1 MESVKTGKTNK
12 VGKNTEMAHTKTNK
26 ETHFKQVSAITNRI
40 RSIGGIFTKIAKKVR
55 ELVKKHPKKSS
66 AALVVL
72 TPVACKRAKELDDKV
87 QDKSKQAE
95 KENKINWWKYSGL
108 TIATSLLLA
117 ACSAGDI
124 DKQIELEQ
132 EKQKTEQ
139 EKKEAENARDRANK
153 SEIELEQERQ
163 KTNKSGIE
171 LANSQIK
178 AEQERQKTE
187 QEKQKANKSEIE
199 LEQQKQKTINTQR
212 DLIKEQKDFIKETE
226 QNCQEKHGQLFIK
239 RARIK
244 TGITTGIA
252 IEIEAEC
259 KTPKPTKTNQTPI
272 QPKHLPN
279 SKHPHSQR
287 GSKAQELIAY
297 LLFEQKDFII
307 ETEQKCQE
315 KHNQFF
321 IKKAGI
327 KGGAIEVEAE
337 CKTPKPTKTNQTPI
351 QPKHLPNSKQPHSQ
365 RGSKAQE
372 LIAYLQKEL
381 ESLPYSQKAIAKQ
394 VDFYKPSSIA
404 YLELDP
410 RDFKV
415 TEEWQNE
422 NLKIRSKAQAK
433 MLEMRK
439 PQANLSPSQ
448 SFLFVQR
455 IFADINKEIEAA
467 ANTEKKA
474 EKVGYGYS
482 KRV

>member
-1 MESVKTGKTNK
+1 MKSVKTGRTNK
-12 VGKNTEMAHTKTNK
+12 VGKNAETANAKTNK
-26 ETHFKQVSAITNRI
+26 ETHFKQVSVITNII
-40 RSIGGIFTKIAKKVR
+40 RSIGGFFTKIMKRVR
-55 ELVKKHPKKSS
+55 GLVKKHPKKSK

-72 TPVACKRAKELDDKV
+72 THVACRKAKGLDDKV

-95 KENKINWWKYSGL
+95 KENEINWWKYSGL

-117 ACSAGDI
+117 ACNVGDI

-132 EKQKTEQ
+132 EK
-139 EKKEAENARDRANK
+139 KEVENARDRANK
-153 SEIELEQERQ
+153 SGIELEQEKQKTEQERQ
-163 KTNKSGIE
+163 KTNKSEIE

-178 AEQERQKTE
+178 TE
-187 QEKQKANKSEIE
+187 QEKQKTNKSGIE
-199 LEQQKQKTINTQR
+199 LEQQRQKAEQEKQKTINTQR

-239 RARIK
+239 KTRIK

-259 KTPKPTKTNQTPI
+259 KTPKP
-272 QPKHLPN
+272 
-279 SKHPHSQR
+279 
-287 GSKAQELIAY
+287 A
-297 LLFEQKDFII
+297 
-307 ETEQKCQE
+307 
-315 KHNQFF
+315 
-321 IKKAGI
+321 
-327 KGGAIEVEAE
+327 
-337 CKTPKPTKTNQTPI
+337 KTNQTPI

-365 RGSKAQE
+365 RGSKVQE

-394 VDFYKPSSIA
+394 VNFYKPSSIA

-410 RDFKV
+410 RDFNI
-415 TEEWQNE
+415 TEEWQKE

-433 MLEMRK
+433 MLEMRHLK
-439 PQANLSPSQ
+439 TDPQAHLSTSQ
-448 SFLFVQR
+448 SLLFIQK
-455 IFADINKEIEAA
+455 IFADINKEIKVV

-474 EKVGYGYS
+474 EKAGYGYS

>member
-1 MESVKTGKTNK
+1 MKTGKTNK
-12 VGKNTEMAHTKTNK
+12 VGKNTEMANTKANK
-26 ETHFKQVSAITNRI
+26 ETHFKQVSVITNTI
-40 RSIGGIFTKIAKKVR
+40 RSIGGFFTKIMKRVR
-55 ELVKKHPKKSS
+55 ELVKKHPEKSS

-72 TPVACKRAKELDDKV
+72 THVACKKAKELDDKV

-95 KENKINWWKYSGL
+95 KENQINWWKYSGL

-117 ACSAGDI
+117 ACSTGDI

-132 EKQKTEQ
+132 EKQKANKSGIELEQERQKTEQ
-139 EKKEAENARDRANK
+139 EKQKANK

-239 RARIK
+239 KARIK
-244 TGITTGIA
+244 TGITTGI
-252 IEIEAEC
+252 
-259 KTPKPTKTNQTPI
+259 
-272 QPKHLPN
+272 
-279 SKHPHSQR
+279 
-287 GSKAQELIAY
+287 
-297 LLFEQKDFII
+297 
-307 ETEQKCQE
+307 
-315 KHNQFF
+315 
-321 IKKAGI
+321 
-327 KGGAIEVEAE
+327 AIEVEAE

-394 VDFYKPSSIA
+394 VNFYKPSSIA

-410 RDFKV
+410 RDFKA

-433 MLEMRK
+433 MLEMRN
-439 PQANLSPSQ
+439 PQAHFPISQ
-448 SFLFVQR
+448 SLLFIQK
-455 IFADINKEIEAA
+455 IFADVNKEIEAA

-482 KRV
+482 KRM

>member
-1 MESVKTGKTNK
+1 MESVKTG
-12 VGKNTEMAHTKTNK
+12 KTNK
-26 ETHFKQVSAITNRI
+26 ETHFKQVSAITNTL
-40 RSIGGIFTKIAKKVR
+40 RSIGGIFTKIVKKVR
-55 ELVKKHPKKSS
+55 ELIKKHPEKSS

-72 TPVACKRAKELDDKV
+72 THVACKRAKELDDKV

-95 KENKINWWKYSGL
+95 KENQINWWKYSGL

-117 ACSAGDI
+117 ACNAGDI
-124 DKQIELEQ
+124 DKEIELEQ

-139 EKKEAENARDRANK
+139 EE
-153 SEIELEQERQ
+153 
-163 KTNKSGIE
+163 
-171 LANSQIK
+171 
-178 AEQERQKTE
+178 QKTE
-187 QEKQKANKSEIE
+187 QEKQKTSNI
-199 LEQQKQKTINTQR
+199 QK
-212 DLIKEQKDFIKETE
+212 DLVKEQKDLVKEQKDLVKEQKDLVKEQKDLVKEQKDLVKEQKDLVKETE

-239 RARIK
+239 KTRIK

-279 SKHPHSQR
+279 SK
-287 GSKAQELIAY
+287 
-297 LLFEQKDFII
+297 
-307 ETEQKCQE
+307 
-315 KHNQFF
+315 
-321 IKKAGI
+321 
-327 KGGAIEVEAE
+327 
-337 CKTPKPTKTNQTPI
+337 
-351 QPKHLPNSKQPHSQ
+351 QPHSQ
-365 RGSKAQE
+365 RGSKTQE

-381 ESLPYSQKAIAKQ
+381 ESRPYSQKAIAKQ

-439 PQANLSPSQ
+439 PQAHLSTSQ
-448 SFLFVQR
+448 SLLFVQK
-455 IFADINKEIEAA
+455 IFADINKEIKVV

-482 KRV
+482 KRM

>member
-12 VGKNTEMAHTKTNK
+12 VGKNTEMVNAKTNK
-26 ETHFKQVSAITNRI
+26 ETHFKQVSAITNMI
-40 RSIGGIFTKIAKKVR
+40 RSIGGFFTKIAKKVR
-55 ELVKKHPKKSS
+55 ELVKKHPEKSS

-72 TPVACKRAKELDDKV
+72 THVACKKAKELDDKV

-95 KENKINWWKYSGL
+95 KENQINWWKYSGL

-117 ACSAGDI
+117 ACNAGDI
-124 DKQIELEQ
+124 DKQIEL
-132 EKQKTEQ
+132 EQ

-153 SEIELEQERQ
+153 SGIELEQERQ

-239 RARIK
+239 KTRIK

-279 SKHPHSQR
+279 SK
-287 GSKAQELIAY
+287 
-297 LLFEQKDFII
+297 
-307 ETEQKCQE
+307 
-315 KHNQFF
+315 
-321 IKKAGI
+321 
-327 KGGAIEVEAE
+327 
-337 CKTPKPTKTNQTPI
+337 
-351 QPKHLPNSKQPHSQ
+351 QPRSQ

-410 RDFKV
+410 RDFNV
-415 TEEWQNE
+415 TEEWQKE

-433 MLEMRK
+433 MLEMRDLK
-439 PQANLSPSQ
+439 PDPQAHLPTSQ
-448 SFLFVQR
+448 SLLFVQK
-455 IFADINKEIEAA
+455 IFADINKEIKVV

-474 EKVGYGYS
+474 EKAGYGYS
-482 KRV
+482 KRM

>member
-12 VGKNTEMAHTKTNK
+12 VGKNIETADTKANK
-26 ETHFKQVSAITNRI
+26 ETHFKQVSAITNTL

-55 ELVKKHPKKSS
+55 ELVKKHPEKSS

-72 TPVACKRAKELDDKV
+72 THVACKKAKELDDKV

-95 KENKINWWKYSGL
+95 KENQINWWKYLGL

-117 ACSAGDI
+117 ACSTGDI
-124 DKQIELEQ
+124 DKQIEL
-132 EKQKTEQ
+132 EQ

-153 SEIELEQERQ
+153 SGIELEQQRQKTEQERQ

-171 LANSQIK
+171 L
-178 AEQERQKTE
+178 EQQRQKTE
-187 QEKQKANKSEIE
+187 QEKQKTNKSGIE
-199 LEQQKQKTINTQR
+199 LEQQRQKAEQEKQKTINTQR

-239 RARIK
+239 KTRIK

-279 SKHPHSQR
+279 SK
-287 GSKAQELIAY
+287 
-297 LLFEQKDFII
+297 
-307 ETEQKCQE
+307 
-315 KHNQFF
+315 
-321 IKKAGI
+321 
-327 KGGAIEVEAE
+327 
-337 CKTPKPTKTNQTPI
+337 
-351 QPKHLPNSKQPHSQ
+351 QPHSQ

-372 LIAYLQKEL
+372 FIAYLQKEL

-439 PQANLSPSQ
+439 PQANLSPFQ
-448 SFLFVQR
+448 SFSIIQNIV
-455 IFADINKEIEAA
+455 ADINKEIEAA
-467 ANTEKKA
+467 ANTEKKV
-474 EKVGYGYS
+474 EKAGYGYS

>member
-1 MESVKTGKTNK
+1 MKSVKTGRTNK
-12 VGKNTEMAHTKTNK
+12 VGKNAETANTKANK
-26 ETHFKQVSAITNRI
+26 ETHFKQVSVITNTL
-40 RSIGGIFTKIAKKVR
+40 RSIGGIFTKIVKKVR
-55 ELVKKHPKKSS
+55 ELFKKHPKKSKV
-66 AALVVL
+66 ALVVL
-72 TPVACKRAKELDDKV
+72 THAACKRAKELDDKV

-95 KENKINWWKYSGL
+95 KENQINWWKYSGL

-117 ACSAGDI
+117 ACNAGDI

-132 EKQKTEQ
+132 EKQKANKSGIELEQERQKTEQ
-139 EKKEAENARDRANK
+139 EKQKANK

-226 QNCQEKHGQLFIK
+226 QNCQEKHGQLFIEK
-239 RARIK
+239 GGTKAGIG
-244 TGITTGIA
+244 GIT
-252 IEIEAEC
+252 IEAEA
-259 KTPKPTKTNQTPI
+259 K
-272 QPKHLPN
+272 
-279 SKHPHSQR
+279 
-287 GSKAQELIAY
+287 
-297 LLFEQKDFII
+297 
-307 ETEQKCQE
+307 
-315 KHNQFF
+315 
-321 IKKAGI
+321 
-327 KGGAIEVEAE
+327 

-381 ESLPYSQKAIAKQ
+381 ESLPYSQKTIAKQ
-394 VDFYKPSSIA
+394 VNFYKPSSIA

-439 PQANLSPSQ
+439 PQAHLSPFQ
-448 SFLFVQR
+448 SFSIIQNIV
-455 IFADINKEIEAA
+455 ADINKEIKVV

>member
-1 MESVKTGKTNK
+1 MKTGKTNK
-12 VGKNTEMAHTKTNK
+12 VGKNTEMANTKTNK
-26 ETHFKQVSAITNRI
+26 ETHFKQVSAITNRL

-55 ELVKKHPKKSS
+55 ELFKKHPKKSKV
-66 AALVVL
+66 ALVVL
-72 TPVACKRAKELDDKV
+72 THVACKRAKELDDKV

-95 KENKINWWKYSGL
+95 KENQINWWKYSGL

-132 EKQKTEQ
+132 EKQK
-139 EKKEAENARDRANK
+139 ANK
-153 SEIELEQERQ
+153 SGIELEQERQ

-171 LANSQIK
+171 LEQQRQKTEQEKQKTNKSEIELANSQIK
-178 AEQERQKTE
+178 AEQEKQKT
-187 QEKQKANKSEIE
+187 NKSEIE
-199 LEQQKQKTINTQR
+199 LANSQIKAEQEKQKTINTQR

-239 RARIK
+239 RTRIK

-252 IEIEAEC
+252 IEI
-259 KTPKPTKTNQTPI
+259 
-272 QPKHLPN
+272 
-279 SKHPHSQR
+279 
-287 GSKAQELIAY
+287 
-297 LLFEQKDFII
+297 
-307 ETEQKCQE
+307 
-315 KHNQFF
+315 
-321 IKKAGI
+321 
-327 KGGAIEVEAE
+327 EAE

-381 ESLPYSQKAIAKQ
+381 ESLPYSQKTIAKQ
-394 VDFYKPSSIA
+394 VDFYRPSSIA

-433 MLEMRK
+433 MLEMRNVK
-439 PQANLSPSQ
+439 PYPQASLSTSQ
-448 SFLFVQR
+448 SLLFVQK
-455 IFADINKEIEAA
+455 IFADINKGIEAA

-482 KRV
+482 KRM

>member
-1 MESVKTGKTNK
+1 MKSVKTGKTNK

-26 ETHFKQVSAITNRI
+26 ETHFKQVSAITNRL
-40 RSIGGIFTKIAKKVR
+40 RSIGGIFTKIVKKVR
-55 ELVKKHPKKSS
+55 ELVKKHPKKSNV
-66 AALVVL
+66 ALVVL
-72 TPVACKRAKELDDKV
+72 THVACKRAKELDDKV

-95 KENKINWWKYSGL
+95 KENQINWWKYSGL

-139 EKKEAENARDRANK
+139 EE
-153 SEIELEQERQ
+153 
-163 KTNKSGIE
+163 
-171 LANSQIK
+171 
-178 AEQERQKTE
+178 QKTE
-187 QEKQKANKSEIE
+187 QEKQKTSNIE
-199 LEQQKQKTINTQR
+199 TNNQIKVEQEKQKTSNIETNNQIKVEQEQQKTSNIQKDLVKEQKDLVKEQKDLVKEQKDLVKEQK
-212 DLIKEQKDFIKETE
+212 DLIKEQKDFIKKAE
-226 QNCQEKHGQLFIK
+226 QNCQENHSQFFIK
-239 RARIK
+239 KLGIK
-244 TGITTGIA
+244 GGIA
-252 IEIEAEC
+252 IEI
-259 KTPKPTKTNQTPI
+259 
-272 QPKHLPN
+272 
-279 SKHPHSQR
+279 
-287 GSKAQELIAY
+287 
-297 LLFEQKDFII
+297 
-307 ETEQKCQE
+307 
-315 KHNQFF
+315 
-321 IKKAGI
+321 
-327 KGGAIEVEAE
+327 EAE

-439 PQANLSPSQ
+439 PQAHLSTSQ
-448 SFLFVQR
+448 SLLFVQK
-455 IFADINKEIEAA
+455 IFADVNKEIKVI
-467 ANTEKKA
+467 ANTEKKV
-474 EKVGYGYS
+474 EKAGYGYS
-482 KRV
+482 KRM

>member
-12 VGKNTEMAHTKTNK
+12 VGKNTEIANTKTNK
-26 ETHFKQVSAITNRI
+26 ETHFKQVSAITNTL
-40 RSIGGIFTKIAKKVR
+40 RSIGGIFTKIVKKVR
-55 ELVKKHPKKSS
+55 ELFKKHPKKSKV
-66 AALVVL
+66 ALVVL
-72 TPVACKRAKELDDKV
+72 THAACKKAKELDDKV

-95 KENKINWWKYSGL
+95 KENQINWWKYSGL

-117 ACSAGDI
+117 ACNAGDI

-132 EKQKTEQ
+132 EKQK
-139 EKKEAENARDRANK
+139 ANK
-153 SEIELEQERQ
+153 SGIELEQERQ

-171 LANSQIK
+171 LEQQRQKTEQERQKTNKSGIELEQQRQKTEQEKQKTNKSEIELANSQIK
-178 AEQERQKTE
+178 AEQE
-187 QEKQKANKSEIE
+187 
-199 LEQQKQKTINTQR
+199 KQKTINTQR

-239 RARIK
+239 RTRIK

-259 KTPKPTKTNQTPI
+259 KTPKPTKTNQTP
-272 QPKHLPN
+272 K
-279 SKHPHSQR
+279 
-287 GSKAQELIAY
+287 E
-297 LLFEQKDFII
+297 
-307 ETEQKCQE
+307 
-315 KHNQFF
+315 
-321 IKKAGI
+321 
-327 KGGAIEVEAE
+327 
-337 CKTPKPTKTNQTPI
+337 
-351 QPKHLPNSKQPHSQ
+351 PKHLPNSKQPHSQ

-394 VDFYKPSSIA
+394 VDFYRPSSIA

-415 TEEWQNE
+415 TEEWRNE

-433 MLEMRK
+433 MLEMRNLK
-439 PQANLSPSQ
+439 PDPQANLSTSQ
-448 SFLFVQR
+448 SLLFVQK
-455 IFADINKEIEAA
+455 IFADINKEIKVV

-474 EKVGYGYS
+474 EKAGYGYS
-482 KRV
+482 KRM

>member
-12 VGKNTEMAHTKTNK
+12 VGKNTEMANTKTNK

-55 ELVKKHPKKSS
+55 ELVKKHPKKSNV
-66 AALVVL
+66 ALVVL
-72 TPVACKRAKELDDKV
+72 THVACKRAKELDDKV

-95 KENKINWWKYSGL
+95 KENQISWWKYSGL

-117 ACSAGDI
+117 ACNTGDI

-132 EKQKTEQ
+132 EKQKANKSGIELEQERQKTEQ
-139 EKKEAENARDRANK
+139 EKQKANK

-239 RARIK
+239 KARIK

-259 KTPKPTKTNQTPI
+259 KTPKPAKTNQTPI
-272 QPKHLPN
+272 QPKH
-279 SKHPHSQR
+279 
-287 GSKAQELIAY
+287 
-297 LLFEQKDFII
+297 F
-307 ETEQKCQE
+307 
-315 KHNQFF
+315 
-321 IKKAGI
+321 
-327 KGGAIEVEAE
+327 
-337 CKTPKPTKTNQTPI
+337 
-351 QPKHLPNSKQPHSQ
+351 PNSKQPHSQ

-415 TEEWQNE
+415 TEEWQKE

-448 SFLFVQR
+448 SLLFVQK
-455 IFADINKEIEAA
+455 IFADINKEIKVV

-474 EKVGYGYS
+474 EKAGYGYS

>member
-1 MESVKTGKTNK
+1 MKSVKTGKTNK
-12 VGKNTEMAHTKTNK
+12 VSKNTEVANAKTNK
-26 ETHFKQVSAITNRI
+26 ETHFKQVSAITNTL
-40 RSIGGIFTKIAKKVR
+40 RSIGGIFTKIVKKVR
-55 ELVKKHPKKSS
+55 ELVKKHPKKSNV
-66 AALVVL
+66 ALVVL
-72 TPVACKRAKELDDKV
+72 THAACKRAKELDDKV

-117 ACSAGDI
+117 ACNAGDI

-132 EKQKTEQ
+132 EKQK
-139 EKKEAENARDRANK
+139 ANK
-153 SEIELEQERQ
+153 SGIELEQERQ

-171 LANSQIK
+171 LEQQRQKTEQERQKTNKSGIELEQQRQKTEQEKQKTNKSEIELANSQIK
-178 AEQERQKTE
+178 AEQE
-187 QEKQKANKSEIE
+187 
-199 LEQQKQKTINTQR
+199 KQKTINTQR

-239 RARIK
+239 RTRIK

-259 KTPKPTKTNQTPI
+259 KTPKP
-272 QPKHLPN
+272 
-279 SKHPHSQR
+279 
-287 GSKAQELIAY
+287 A
-297 LLFEQKDFII
+297 
-307 ETEQKCQE
+307 
-315 KHNQFF
+315 
-321 IKKAGI
+321 
-327 KGGAIEVEAE
+327 
-337 CKTPKPTKTNQTPI
+337 KTNQTPI
-351 QPKHLPNSKQPHSQ
+351 QPKHLPNSKQPRSQ
-365 RGSKAQE
+365 RGSKTQE

-394 VDFYKPSSIA
+394 VDFYRPSSIA

-433 MLEMRK
+433 ILEMRNVK
-439 PQANLSPSQ
+439 PYPQAHLSTSQ
-448 SFLFVQR
+448 SFSIIQNIV
-455 IFADINKEIEAA
+455 ADISKGIEAA

-474 EKVGYGYS
+474 EKAGYGYS
-482 KRV
+482 KRM